1 MVPFRVLEYAPVQK
15 SEVRYQEGIAAIAPS
30 WTLLIYRIPTQ
41 PSRLRLQVWRRLQAL
56 GARYLQDAVCVL
68 PPRDDLRQELSSV
81 ADSIRE
87 MGGTAHVFDATSIH
101 VSDEEIVASFR
112 DLADERYAAIL
123 KRIEVGIELLQNNVG
138 LADIEVA
145 EEALKR
151 ERMAY
156 LRAHTISYF
165 GGTVD
170 VRVVERLEELR
181 RILDDIRS
189 AMLG

>member
-1 MVPFRVLEYAPVQK
+1 MDHCW
-15 SEVRYQEGIAAIAPS
+15 S
-30 WTLLIYRIPTQ
+30 LLIYRIPTQ
-41 PSRLRLQVWRRLQAL
+41 PSRLRLQVWRRLQGL

-68 PPRDDLRQELSSV
+68 PQRDDLRKELCDV
-81 ADSIRE
+81 AVSIRD
-87 MGGTAHVFDATSIH
+87 MGGTAHVFDSTSVL
-101 VSDEEIVASFR
+101 VSDQEIITGFR
-112 DLADERYAAIL
+112 ELADERYSVIL
-123 KRIEVGIELLQNNVG
+123 KRIEVAIEFLQNNVG

-170 VRVVERLEELR
+170 TTIVARLEELR

>member
-1 MVPFRVLEYAPVQK
+1 MDHRW
-15 SEVRYQEGIAAIAPS
+15 S
-30 WTLLIYRIPTQ
+30 LLIYRIPTQ

-68 PPRDDLRQELSSV
+68 PTRDDLRKELCDV
-81 ADSIRE
+81 ANSIRE
-87 MGGTAHVFDATSIH
+87 MGGTAHVFESASVL
-101 VSDEEIVASFR
+101 VSDQEIIDGFR
-112 DLADERYAAIL
+112 ELADERYEVIL
-123 KRIEVGIELLQNNVG
+123 KRIEVAIEFLQKNVG

-170 VRVVERLEELR
+170 TMVEVRLEELR

>member
-1 MVPFRVLEYAPVQK
+1 ML
-15 SEVRYQEGIAAIAPS
+15 
-30 WTLLIYRIPTQ
+30 PT
-41 PSRLRLQVWRRLQAL
+41 
-56 GARYLQDAVCVL
+56 
-68 PPRDDLRQELSSV
+68 RDDLRKELCDV
-81 ADSIRE
+81 ANSIRE
-87 MGGTAHVFDATSIH
+87 MGGTAHVFESASVL
-101 VSDEEIVASFR
+101 VSDQEIIDGFR
-112 DLADERYAAIL
+112 ELADERYEVIL
-123 KRIEVGIELLQNNVG
+123 KRIEVAIEFLQKNVG

-170 VRVVERLEELR
+170 TMVEVRLEELR

>member
-1 MVPFRVLEYAPVQK
+1 
-15 SEVRYQEGIAAIAPS
+15 
-30 WTLLIYRIPTQ
+30 
-41 PSRLRLQVWRRLQAL
+41 
-56 GARYLQDAVCVL
+56 VL
-68 PPRDDLRQELSSV
+68 PTRDDLRKELCDV
-81 ADSIRE
+81 ANSIRE
-87 MGGTAHVFDATSIH
+87 MGGTAHVFESASVL
-101 VSDEEIVASFR
+101 VSDQEIIDGFR
-112 DLADERYAAIL
+112 ELADERYEVIL
-123 KRIEVGIELLQNNVG
+123 KRIEVAIEFLQKNVG

-170 VRVVERLEELR
+170 TMVEVRLEELR

>member
-1 MVPFRVLEYAPVQK
+1 MDHRW
-15 SEVRYQEGIAAIAPS
+15 S
-30 WTLLIYRIPTQ
+30 LLIYRIPTQ

-68 PPRDDLRQELSSV
+68 PTRDDLRKELCDV
-81 ADSIRE
+81 ANSIRD
-87 MGGTAHVFDATSIH
+87 MGGTAHVFESASVL
-101 VSDEEIVASFR
+101 VSDQEIIDGFR
-112 DLADERYAAIL
+112 ELADERYEVIL
-123 KRIEVGIELLQNNVG
+123 KRIEVAIEFLQKNVGLIEFLQKNVG

-170 VRVVERLEELR
+170 TMVEVRLEELR

>member
-1 MVPFRVLEYAPVQK
+1 MDHRW
-15 SEVRYQEGIAAIAPS
+15 S
-30 WTLLIYRIPTQ
+30 LLIYRIPTQ

-68 PPRDDLRQELSSV
+68 PTRDDLRKELCDV
-81 ADSIRE
+81 ANSIRD
-87 MGGTAHVFDATSIH
+87 MGGTAHVFESASVL
-101 VSDEEIVASFR
+101 VSDQEIIDGFR
-112 DLADERYAAIL
+112 ELADERYEVIL
-123 KRIEVGIELLQNNVG
+123 KRIEVAIEFLQKNVG

-170 VRVVERLEELR
+170 TMVEVRLEELR

>member
-1 MVPFRVLEYAPVQK
+1 MDHCW
-15 SEVRYQEGIAAIAPS
+15 S
-30 WTLLIYRIPTQ
+30 LLVYRIPTQ
-41 PSRLRLQVWRRLQAL
+41 PSRLRLQVWRRLQGL
-56 GARYLQDAVCVL
+56 GAIYLQDAVCVL
-68 PPRDDLRQELSSV
+68 PSRDDLRKELCDV
-81 ADSIRE
+81 ANSIRD
-87 MGGTAHVFDATSIH
+87 MGGTAHVFESASVL
-101 VSDEEIVASFR
+101 VSDQEITDGFR
-112 DLADERYAAIL
+112 SLADERYDGIL
-123 KRIEVGIELLQNNVG
+123 KRIEVAIEFLQKNVG

-170 VRVVERLEELR
+170 AMVEVRLEELR